1 MIAQAL
7 LTFGLLIFAGYAVT
21 SPFLGAGA
29 KLFLL
34 FVPLVGIALVWHP
47 ESANAIA
54 GMVGIGRG
62 ADLLLYCW
70 VIISLLLVFVLN
82 ARIHFLHREL
92 TDLARAVALKEAENT
107 SSAKALS
114 EEESNT
120 HSDGKDA

>member
-1 MIAQAL
+1 MIAQAF
-7 LTFGLLIFAGYAVT
+7 LTFGLLIFAGYALS

-47 ESANAIA
+47 ESANTIA
-54 GMVGIGRG
+54 GIVGIGRG

-70 VIISLLLVFVLN
+70 VIISLLMAFVLN

-92 TDLARAVALKEAENT
+92 TDLARAVALKDAESP
-107 SSAKALS
+107 SSAKS
-114 EEESNT
+114 PSDDCSST
-120 HSDGKDA
+120 SPDGKDA

>member
-7 LTFGLLIFAGYAVT
+7 LTLGLLIFAGYALT
-21 SPFLGAGA
+21 SPFLGAVT

-47 ESANAIA
+47 EAANAIA
-54 GMVGIGRG
+54 GVVGIGRG

-70 VIISLLLVFVLN
+70 VIISLLMGFVLN

-92 TDLARAVALKEAENT
+92 TDLARAVALKDAESPSFEKFVNDDI
-107 SSAKALS
+107 SRSLPDEKNA
-114 EEESNT
+114 
-120 HSDGKDA
+120 